1 MDHPV
6 LSLFDSRRTLA
17 LALGAGV
24 LGVFLAASGPVA
36 AGEAR
41 PGVERQ
47 REVKRSFEIRGPVA
61 LENLAGRVT
70 AKLAPGGAAATTITA
85 TIHAAAK
92 NEVAAEELLAAL
104 DLRFSEEHGG
114 LTVEARYPLDQYRT
128 YRYPV
133 DKDGSSTSESTYHGK
148 KVRITTGHDDDAV
161 TLWVDLDLELARG
174 VGLRGKQMAGSF
186 ELTGIEGPVELESGS
201 GDMSFSSLNGTLDAS
216 TGFGQLNVR
225 DQRGEIALAT
235 GSGDI
240 IADGV
245 AGSLVAETGS
255 GDVRVSRTSG
265 RLVVTTGSGDVEVRQ
280 AGAEVKIGTG
290 SGDAHILDMQGRD
303 VEVGTG
309 SGSIQVDSPAL
320 FRGPSAAHARFATG
334 AGDVVLT
341 IDDEAS
347 MLLEFSG
354 PGEVE
359 SPDALASRLER
370 VGDRNDRRYQIGAGA
385 SRVEVETAAG
395 DVVLRLAGD

>member
-1 MDHPV
+1 
-6 LSLFDSRRTLA
+6 
-17 LALGAGV
+17 
-24 LGVFLAASGPVA
+24 
-36 AGEAR
+36 
-41 PGVERQ
+41 
-47 REVKRSFEIRGPVA
+47 
-61 LENLAGRVT
+61 
-70 AKLAPGGAAATTITA
+70 
-85 TIHAAAK
+85 
-92 NEVAAEELLAAL
+92 
-104 DLRFSEEHGG
+104 
-114 LTVEARYPLDQYRT
+114 
-128 YRYPV
+128 
-133 DKDGSSTSESTYHGK
+133 
-148 KVRITTGHDDDAV
+148 
-161 TLWVDLDLELARG
+161 
-174 VGLRGKQMAGSF
+174 MAGSF
-186 ELTGIEGPVELESGS
+186 ELTGIEGPVELESGL
-201 GDMSFSSLNGTLDAS
+201 GDMSFSSLTGTLDAS
-216 TGFGQLNVR
+216 TGSGQLNVR
-225 DQRGEIALAT
+225 DHRGEIALAT

-240 IADGV
+240 VADGV

-255 GDVRVSRTSG
+255 GDVHVSKTSG

-320 FRGPSAAHARFATG
+320 FRGPAAARAHFATG

-354 PGEVE
+354 LGEVE

-385 SRVEVETAAG
+385 SRVEVETGAG